1 MPETTTFVTPETGE
15 YLWLGMAVI
24 ALIMGLLIAS
34 YFARASSLRRDLDIL
49 DQLEN
54 DRD

>member
-1 MPETTTFVTPETGE
+1 MPETTTFVTPETAD
-15 YLWLGMAVI
+15 YLWLGVAVV

-49 DQLEN
+49 DRLEN
-54 DRD
+54 DAD